1 MNFLPGG
8 KQLPGDWVDEGKLL
22 LFIKTRVVNRPPKK
36 GARLNAEKKRKAA
49 KMEGPQKR
57 RKPGDITVEGADV
70 EGEEGV
76 KGEFDDVR
84 IVEGDDDALQSE
96 LVLMYNT
103 VRGYVSAINELWA
116 HQVSRGEH
124 NAPKPEN
131 VAIKALKTT
140 IVRGQH
146 AHRRKEFTDRGVGTI
161 TDGYL
166 ASQIPDLTR
175 AAWAERSPRSLEQ
188 SLRTQVDFL
197 FGNSMLLRLSN
208 RLSMELPDLFAL
220 SLPKEGQKPGVW
232 CLVAVMDQGKKSL
245 PPLFPLYY

>member
-8 KQLPGDWVDEGKLL
+8 KQLPRDWVDEGKLL
-22 LFIKTRVVNRPPKK
+22 LFIKTRVVNRLPKK
-36 GARLNAEKKRKAA
+36 GAHLNAEKKRKAA
-49 KMEGPQKR
+49 KIEGLRKR

-103 VRGYVSAINELWA
+103 VHGYVSTINELWA
-116 HQVSRGEH
+116 HQVSHGKH
-124 NAPKPEN
+124 NASKPEN

-140 IVRGQH
+140 IVHGQH
-146 AHRRKEFTDRGVGTI
+146 VHHQKEFTDHGVSTI

-166 ASQIPDLTR
+166 ASQISDLTR
-175 AAWAERSPRSLEQ
+175 AVWAERSPCSLEQ
-188 SLRTQVDFL
+188 SLRT
-197 FGNSMLLRLSN
+197 
-208 RLSMELPDLFAL
+208 
-220 SLPKEGQKPGVW
+220 
-232 CLVAVMDQGKKSL
+232 
-245 PPLFPLYY
+245 